1 MARLSKAQ
9 RAKRA
14 QEVRVALV
22 RLTRDGLGRF
32 VDHTTLKACDT
43 ADCDLGDLQEA
54 ADWPAK
60 FQEIDAALE
69 TVAELLEGDAAER
82 EVAGEVLY
90 AFRQSLREDAAELE
104 ARERRYDSQ
113 RAREVYEA
121 DNEDAGR
128 LAGGWGAWV
137 HSQEVPDSMDVT
149 GLEADQARRLSLAL
163 LNMNRQPGQ
172 RPTRARVYTWRQGR
186 RYVSKGMLSAN
197 LNDPVLV
204 ELGLDEALW
213 ELVREGRLE
222 IQWEPPRAAA

>member
-1 MARLSKAQ
+1 MARLTKAQ

-14 QEVRVALV
+14 QEVKVALV

-43 ADCDLGDLQEA
+43 GDCDLGDLQEA
-54 ADWPAK
+54 TAWPAK

-90 AFRQSLREDAAELE
+90 AFRQSLREDAAEIE

-113 RAREVYEA
+113 RAREEYEA
-121 DNEDAGR
+121 GNEDAGR

-137 HSQEVPDSMDVT
+137 HSQEVPDTIDVT
-149 GLEADQARRLSLAL
+149 GLDADQARRLSLAII
-163 LNMNRQPGQ
+163 NMNRQPGQ
-172 RPTRARVYTWRQGR
+172 RPRGRVYTWRQGR
-186 RYVSKGMLSAN
+186 RYVSKGMLAAN

-204 ELGLDEALW
+204 ELGLDHDLW
-213 ELVREGRLE
+213 QLVHEGRLQV
-222 IQWEPPRAAA
+222 QWEPPRAAA